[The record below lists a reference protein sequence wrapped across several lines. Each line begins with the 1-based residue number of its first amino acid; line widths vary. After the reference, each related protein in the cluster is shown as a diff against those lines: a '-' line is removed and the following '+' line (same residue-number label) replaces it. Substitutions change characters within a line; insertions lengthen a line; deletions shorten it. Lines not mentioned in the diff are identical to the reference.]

1 MRTVP
6 TATTALF
13 LTAASAHAQ
22 PKPATHFA
30 LAANPAFLACLAAN
44 PSGPPQAVVA
54 VRRGELN
61 DLVVVRV
68 SESTAARSPSS

>member
-13 LTAASAHAQ
+13 LTAALAHAQ
-22 PKPATHFA
+22 PKPATY
-30 LAANPAFLACLAAN
+30 LALAAN

-61 DLVVVRV
+61 DVAAVRV
-68 SESTAARSPSS
+68 SKSTAARSPSS